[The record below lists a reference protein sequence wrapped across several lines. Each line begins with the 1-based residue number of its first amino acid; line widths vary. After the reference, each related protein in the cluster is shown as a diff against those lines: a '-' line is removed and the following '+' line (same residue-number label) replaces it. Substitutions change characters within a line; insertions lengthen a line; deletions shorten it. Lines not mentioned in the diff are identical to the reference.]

1 MMLGFSKTQWSTLHL
16 TWVAFFLT
24 FVAWFNMAPFNTT
37 IMHALGLSSAEI
49 NVLMICNVALTIPA
63 RIIIGFWVDKYGP
76 QKVFSGLL
84 IFSALVCFAFALAQ
98 DFKTLLITRL
108 LMGIVGG
115 GFVVGI
121 KMIAE
126 WFPPQKMGTAQGIYA
141 GWGNF
146 GSAFATFSLP
156 LIALL
161 FSEESGWRI
170 ATGLSG
176 LACLIWAVVY
186 YRFCPDAP
194 GKGQNFLVDLHGVI
208 EVTSHKDL
216 TLQILFLFP
225 VYGAITLLIWKLSQH
240 PFSLLSNSLSIT
252 LILGMVF
259 LFFLFSLRCWKI
271 NIPRLQHPT
280 PEEDKYEFSQIA
292 ILSLVYSLT
301 FGSELAVVSM
311 FPQFLETTFSLS
323 VGIAG
328 MLGASYAFMN
338 LVARPGGGWISDRFG
353 RRRTLF
359 IMIFGGMA
367 SHWLMGE
374 IDSSWKLT
382 SAITVAIIGSIF
394 LKAGNGACFAVI
406 PLISKP
412 LTGKL
417 AGLAGAYGS
426 VGAVIFLTLFSFMAP
441 QTFFK
446 VIAGYAFLV
455 FLCLFFLKPF
465 STLSGANKGQLN
477 KKRN

>member
-1 MMLGFSKTQWSTLHL
+1 MLGFSKTQWGTLHL

-37 IMHALGLSSAEI
+37 IMHAIGLSFAEI
-49 NVLMICNVALTIPA
+49 NVLMISNVALTIPA

-84 IFSALVCFAFALAQ
+84 VFSALVCFGFALAQ
-98 DFKTLLITRL
+98 NFNELLITRL

-126 WFPPQKMGTAQGIYA
+126 WFPPEKMGTAQGIYA

-146 GSAFATFSLP
+146 GSAFAAFSLP
-156 LIALL
+156 LTALL
-161 FSEESGWRI
+161 FSEESGWRV
-170 ATGLSG
+170 ATCLSG
-176 LACLIWAVVY
+176 LACLIWAGVY

-194 GKGQNFLVDLHGVI
+194 GKGREFLVDLHGVI
-208 EVTSHKDL
+208 EVTSRRDL
-216 TLQILFLFP
+216 TLQILLLIP
-225 VYGAITLLIWKLSQH
+225 VYGAVSLFIWKLSQQ
-240 PFSLLSNSLSIT
+240 PFSLIPNSLCIA
-252 LILGMVF
+252 LILGIVF
-259 LFFLFSLRCWKI
+259 LFFLNAFRCWKV
-271 NIPRLQHPT
+271 NFLRLQQPT
-280 PEEDKYEFSQIA
+280 SEEDKYEFSQIA

-311 FPQFLETTFSLS
+311 FPQFLENTFSIS
-323 VGIAG
+323 VGLAG

-338 LVARPGGGWISDRFG
+338 LIARPGGGWVSDRFG

-367 SHWLMGE
+367 SHWLMSE
-374 IDSSWKLT
+374 INSSWQLT
-382 SAITVAIIGSIF
+382 SAITLAIVGSIF

-406 PLISKP
+406 PLISSP

-426 VGAVIFLTLFSFMAP
+426 VGAVFFLTLFSFMTP
-441 QTFFK
+441 QMFFK

-455 FLCLFFLKPF
+455 FLSLFFLKPF
-465 STLSGANKGQLN
+465 STRSGENKGLSPA
-477 KKRN
+477 

>member
-1 MMLGFSKTQWSTLHL
+1 MLGFSKTQWKALHL

-37 IMHALGLSSAEI
+37 IMKSLGLSSAEI

-63 RIIIGFWVDKYGP
+63 RIIIGVWVDKYGP

-84 IFSALVCFAFALAQ
+84 IFSALVCFGFALAQ
-98 DFKTLLITRL
+98 DFKTLLISRL
-108 LMGIVGG
+108 LMSIVGG

-121 KMIAE
+121 KMIAD
-126 WFPPQKMGTAQGIYA
+126 WFPSEKMGTAQGFYA

-161 FSEESGWRI
+161 FSAESGWRI

-176 LACLIWAVVY
+176 LACLIWAGIY
-186 YRFCPDAP
+186 YRFCPDAS
-194 GKGQNFLVDLHGVI
+194 GKDRKFLINLHGVI
-208 EVTSHKDL
+208 EVTSRRDL
-216 TLQILFLFP
+216 ILQILMLLP
-225 VYGAITLLIWKLSQH
+225 IYGALCLFIWKLFKE
-240 PFSLLSNSLSIT
+240 PLSLISNFIAIT
-252 LILGMVF
+252 LILGMV
-259 LFFLFSLRCWKI
+259 LLYFFNSLRCLKV
-271 NIPRLQHPT
+271 NIPRLQHPN
-280 PEEDKYEFSQIA
+280 PKEDKYEFSQIA
-292 ILSLVYSLT
+292 ILSLFYSLT

-311 FPQFLETTFSLS
+311 FPQFLETTFSIS
-323 VGIAG
+323 VGFAG

-353 RRRTLF
+353 RRRSLF
-359 IMIFGGMA
+359 IMVLGGLI

-374 IDSSWKLT
+374 INSSWPI
-382 SAITVAIIGSIF
+382 SNAIILALVGSIF

-426 VGAVIFLTLFSFMAP
+426 VGAVFFLTLFSFMTP
-441 QTFFK
+441 QMFFK

-455 FLCLFFLKPF
+455 FLSLFFLKPF
-465 STLSGANKGQLN
+465 SNRIGDNKMLN
-477 KKRN
+477 PT